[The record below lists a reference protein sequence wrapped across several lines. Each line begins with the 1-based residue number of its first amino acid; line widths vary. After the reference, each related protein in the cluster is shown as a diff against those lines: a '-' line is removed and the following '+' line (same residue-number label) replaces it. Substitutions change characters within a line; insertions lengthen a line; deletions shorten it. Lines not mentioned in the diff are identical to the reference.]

1 MGLSC
6 ALESWLPLQCPGCA
20 GPGTGLR
27 GAFPLRIADPAFD
40 WSGIYGGLHAGYGS
54 GMQTAT
60 SQRLAAGEVP
70 LRGSVLGV
78 TLGANW
84 QAERYV
90 FGVEG
95 DMAWSGIGGMGECLP
110 GTGTLCVS
118 DMGWLGAVR
127 GRAGLAMDRSL
138 LFVAGGLALAGW
150 RGTMRPVAGAD
161 SGLEARASGWTIGVG
176 SEVVISD
183 NMTLRAEYAFHRFGP
198 HEAQMGAIGASEAVE
213 LRPQVHIGRVGV
225 NWHF

>member
-1 MGLSC
+1 MRFGVLVAAAS
-6 ALESWLPLQCPGCA
+6 ALVAPVLAQD
-20 GPGTGLR
+20 LR
-27 GAFPLRIADPAFD
+27 GVFPVRIADPAFD

-54 GMQTAT
+54 GMLTAS
-60 SQRLAAGEVP
+60 SQHLAAGEVP

-84 QAERYV
+84 QVKRYV

-95 DMAWSGIGGMGECLP
+95 DMAWSGIGGMRECLP

-127 GRAGLAMDRSL
+127 GRAGLAIDRSL
-138 LFVAGGLALAGW
+138 LFVAGGVAFAGW
-150 RGTMRPVAGAD
+150 RGTIRPVAGAD
-161 SGLEARASGWTIGVG
+161 TSLEAHAWGWTIGVG
-176 SEVVISD
+176 SEVIISD
-183 NMTLRAEYAFHRFGP
+183 NMSLRGEYAFYRFGR
-198 HEAQMGAIGASEAVE
+198 HEAEMGADGANEAVE
-213 LRPQVHIGRVGV
+213 LRPQVHIGRLGV